1 MWYNI
6 DIKGK
11 GLDKMI
17 IREKNNKVVFS
28 EISQGSIFYWKGDY
42 FIKTESTRDDDG
54 EINCVNLK
62 TGDLDWMEPSEIM
75 QSIDAVLNIE

>member
-1 MWYNI
+1 
-6 DIKGK
+6 
-11 GLDKMI
+11 MI
-17 IREKNNKVVFS
+17 IREKNNKIIFS
-28 EISQGSIFYWKGDY
+28 EISQGSIFFFFLDY

-62 TGDLDWMEPSEIM
+62 TGDLDWMEPSEMM

>member
-1 MWYNI
+1 
-6 DIKGK
+6 
-11 GLDKMI
+11 MI
-17 IREKNNKVVFS
+17 IKEKNNKVVFS
-28 EISQGSIFYWKGDY
+28 EISQGSVFYWRGDY

-62 TGDLDWMEPSEIM
+62 TGELGWMEPSDMM

>member
-1 MWYNI
+1 
-6 DIKGK
+6 
-11 GLDKMI
+11 MI

-28 EISQGSIFYWKGDY
+28 EISQGFVFYWKGDY

-62 TGDLDWMEPSEIM
+62 TGDLDLMKPGEIV